1 MRETLPNRP
10 TSLADYLAILRRHW
24 WVIAIPLVVAPI
36 GAFLAASSERAV
48 YEAGSTV
55 YINRFSAV
63 ATATGVYD
71 QAANSDPVRFFQ
83 TQADLARQPQ
93 LFQQAVRASHVTG
106 ITAGELAGSSSVAPS
121 ANADLLNFSVRNGN
135 PDVAVALVNAYA
147 KQFTKYEPAQNV
159 TALNAALKTVDG
171 KIAGLRAQ
179 GITSGPVFDQ
189 LKERESQLAAALAIG
204 GGPIPKVVQPATGA
218 SKIKPRP
225 KRNALLGLALG
236 AILGIGLAFLRE
248 ALDRR
253 VWSEESIESILAL
266 PLLGR
271 LPKPPREFR
280 RTNELVMVSEPGRPA
295 AEAFRKLRT
304 NLEFANLDRDH
315 RTIMISSSVEQEGK
329 STTVGNLGVALARGG
344 RRVAI
349 VDLDLRRPLMHR
361 FFRVGAVPGVT
372 DVVSGRATLGDAIRE
387 IPIGD
392 QRSQGLLA
400 RHAMSGN
407 GAAPPKGPTLSLLP
421 AGSARFDPGEFI
433 LDEGLY
439 AVLGEMRKDWDIV
452 LIDAPPMSVV
462 GDALSLSA
470 GVDAIIVVAKLGL
483 VHPGMLHELSRL
495 LEASPTDKL
504 GFVVTGAEHGPVY
517 GYGYGYGHLAA
528 REQREGELTRY
539 DD

>member
-1 MRETLPNRP
+1 MRREVLPNRP

-36 GAFLAASSERAV
+36 GAFLAASSEQSIYQAT
-48 YEAGSTV
+48 STV
-55 YINRFSAV
+55 YINRTPAV

-71 QAANSDPVRFFQ
+71 QSASSDPVRFFQ
-83 TQADLARQPQ
+83 TQADLARQPALLQ
-93 LFQQAVRASHVTG
+93 RAVRAARVSG
-106 ITAGELAGSSSVAPS
+106 FSANDLAGNSSVSPS
-121 ANADLLNFSVRNGN
+121 SNADLLIFNVSDAK

-147 KQFTKYEPAQNV
+147 REFTKYEPAQNV
-159 TALNAALKTVDG
+159 QALNRALATVDA
-171 KIAGLRAQ
+171 KLASLRAQ
-179 GITSGPVFDQ
+179 GIKSGPVYGQ
-189 LKERESQLAAALAIG
+189 LLERESELASALAIG
-204 GGPIPKVVQPATGA
+204 GGPTPKVVQPAGGA
-218 SKIKPRP
+218 GKIKPRP

-253 VWSEESIESILAL
+253 VWSEDAIESILAL

-304 NLEFANLDRDH
+304 NLEFANLDREH

-372 DVVSGRATLGDAIRE
+372 DVVSGRATLADAIRE

-392 QRSQGLLA
+392 QRSQSLLA
-400 RHAMSGN
+400 RHAASGN
-407 GAAPPKGPTLSLLP
+407 GAMPAKGPTLSLLP

-439 AVLGEMRKDWDIV
+439 AVLGEMRKDWDVV

-483 VHPGMLHELSRL
+483 VHPGMLQELARL
-495 LEASPTDKL
+495 LDASPTDKL
-504 GFVVTGAEHGPVY
+504 GFIVTGAEHGPVY
-517 GYGYGYGHLAA
+517 GYGYGYGHLAS
-528 REQREGELTRY
+528 REREGELTRY

>member
-1 MRETLPNRP
+1 MRHR
-10 TSLADYLAILRRHW
+10 
-24 WVIAIPLVVAPI
+24 
-36 GAFLAASSERAV
+36 
-48 YEAGSTV
+48 
-55 YINRFSAV
+55 
-63 ATATGVYD
+63 
-71 QAANSDPVRFFQ
+71 
-83 TQADLARQPQ
+83 
-93 LFQQAVRASHVTG
+93 
-106 ITAGELAGSSSVAPS
+106 SSSLPPARRRS
-121 ANADLLNFSVRNGN
+121 SRARSGTRCSV
-135 PDVAVALVNAYA
+135 
-147 KQFTKYEPAQNV
+147 
-159 TALNAALKTVDG
+159 
-171 KIAGLRAQ
+171 
-179 GITSGPVFDQ
+179 
-189 LKERESQLAAALAIG
+189 
-204 GGPIPKVVQPATGA
+204 
-218 SKIKPRP
+218 
-225 KRNALLGLALG
+225 ALG

-253 VWSEESIESILAL
+253 VWSEDAIQSILAL

-280 RTNELVMVSEPGRPA
+280 KTSELVMVAAPGQPA

-349 VDLDLRRPLMHR
+349 VDLDLRRPLMDR
-361 FFRVGAVPGVT
+361 FFLRWRG
-372 DVVSGRATLGDAIRE
+372 
-387 IPIGD
+387 
-392 QRSQGLLA
+392 A
-400 RHAMSGN
+400 RHHRRRQRPRDARRCDPRDLDRRPAVAGPACAPCSLRERL
-407 GAAPPKGPTLSLLP
+407 GAAERPHAQPAP

-483 VHPGMLHELSRL
+483 VHPGMLHELGRML
-495 LEASPTDKL
+495 DASPTDKL

-517 GYGYGYGHLAA
+517 GYGYGYGHLAS
-528 REQREGELTRY
+528 REREGELTRY
-539 DD
+539 ED

>member
-1 MRETLPNRP
+1 MRETPPNRP

-36 GAFLAASSERAV
+36 GAFLAASSERSI
-48 YEAGSTV
+48 YQAGSTV
-55 YINRFSAV
+55 YINRYSAV
-63 ATATGVYD
+63 GTATGVYD
-71 QAANSDPVRFFQ
+71 PSASSDPVRFFQ
-83 TQADLARQPQ
+83 TQADLARQPELMQ
-93 LFQQAVRASHVTG
+93 RAVRAAHVSG
-106 ITAGELAGSSSVAPS
+106 YGPGELAGNSSVSPS
-121 ANADLLNFSVRNGN
+121 SNADLLIFNVQDRN

-147 KQFTKYEPAQNV
+147 KQFTLYEPAQNV
-159 TALNAALKTVDG
+159 QQLNKALTTVDQRL
-171 KIAGLRAQ
+171 ASLRTQ
-179 GITSGPVFDQ
+179 NITTGPVFEQ

-204 GGPIPKVVQPATGA
+204 GGPIPKVVQPAAGA

-253 VWSEESIESILAL
+253 VWSEDAIESILAL

-271 LPKPPREFR
+271 VPKPPREFR

-315 RTIMISSSVEQEGK
+315 RTIMVSSSVEQEGK

-372 DVVSGRATLGDAIRE
+372 DVVSGRASLGDAIRE

-392 QRSQGLLA
+392 QRSQSLLA
-400 RHAMSGN
+400 RHAASGN
-407 GAAPPKGPTLSLLP
+407 GSTPAKGPTLSLLP

-528 REQREGELTRY
+528 REREGELTRY

>member
-36 GAFLAASSERAV
+36 GAFLAARSEAPV
-48 YEAGSTV
+48 YQAASTV
-55 YINRFSAV
+55 YINRTPATSSAI
-63 ATATGVYD
+63 GLYD
-71 QAANSDPVRFFQ
+71 PSAASDPVRFFQ
-83 TQADLARQPQ
+83 TQADLARRPA
-93 LFQQAVRASHVTG
+93 LIERAVRAAHVSG
-106 ITAGELAGSSSVAPS
+106 ITPGELAGNSSVSPS
-121 ANADLLNFSVRNGN
+121 SDADLLTFSVQDAR
-135 PDVAVALVNAYA
+135 PDVAVALANAYA
-147 KQFTKYEPAQNV
+147 SEFAKYQPAQNV
-159 TALNAALKTVDG
+159 QQLNSALKTVDA
-171 KIAGLRAQ
+171 KLASLRAQ
-179 GITSGPVFDQ
+179 GITHGAVFDQ
-189 LKERESQLAAALAIG
+189 LLERESLLAAALTIG
-204 GGPIPKVVQPATGA
+204 GGNVPQVLQPASGA
-218 SKIKPRP
+218 AKIRPRP
-225 KRNALLGLALG
+225 KRNAMLGLALG

-253 VWSEESIESILAL
+253 VWSEDAIEAILAL

-280 RTNELVMVSEPGRPA
+280 RNNELVMVSEPGRPA

-304 NLEFANLDRDH
+304 NLEFANLDREH

-361 FFRVGAVPGVT
+361 FFRVTAVPGVT
-372 DVVSGRATLGDAIRE
+372 DVVSGRARLADAVRE

-392 QRSQGLLA
+392 KRAQNLLA
-400 RHAMSGN
+400 RHALSGN
-407 GAAPPKGPTLSLLP
+407 GAAPPKSATLSLLP

-439 AVLGEMRKDWDIV
+439 SVLGEMRKDWDIV

-470 GVDAIIVVAKLGL
+470 GVDAIVVVAKLGL
-483 VHPGMLHELSRL
+483 VHPGMLHELARL

-528 REQREGELTRY
+528 RDREGELTRY

>member
-1 MRETLPNRP
+1 MREIPPNRP
-10 TSLADYLAILRRHW
+10 TTLADYLAILRRHW

-36 GAFLAASSERAV
+36 GAFLAASSERSV
-48 YEAGSTV
+48 YQAESTV

-71 QAANSDPVRFFQ
+71 QSANSDPVRFFQ
-83 TQADLARQPQ
+83 TQADLARQPELLQ
-93 LFQQAVRASHVTG
+93 RAVRAAHVTG
-106 ITAGELAGSSSVAPS
+106 VSAGQLAGNSSVSPS
-121 ANADLLNFSVRNGN
+121 SNADLLVFSVQDPN

-147 KQFTKYEPAQNV
+147 HEFTTYEPAQNV
-159 TALNAALKTVDG
+159 AALNTALKTVDA

-179 GITSGPVFDQ
+179 GITTGAVFDQ

-204 GGPIPKVVQPATGA
+204 GGPVPKVVQPAGGA

-253 VWSEESIESILAL
+253 VWSEDAIESILAL

-271 LPKPPREFR
+271 LPRPPREFR
-280 RTNELVMVSEPGRPA
+280 RSNELVMVSDPGRPA

-304 NLEFANLDRDH
+304 NLEFANLDREH

-372 DVVSGRATLGDAIRE
+372 DVVNGRARLDDAIRE

-392 QRSQGLLA
+392 QRSQSLLA
-400 RHAMSGN
+400 RHAASGN
-407 GAAPPKGPTLSLLP
+407 GSAPPKGPALSLLP
-421 AGSARFDPGEFI
+421 AGSARFDPGEFM

-439 AVLGEMRKDWDIV
+439 AVLAEMRKDWDVV

-470 GVDAIIVVAKLGL
+470 GVDGIIVVAKLGL
-483 VHPGMLHELSRL
+483 VHPGMLQELARML
-495 LEASPTDKL
+495 DASPSDKL
-504 GFVVTGAEHGPVY
+504 GFIVTGAEHGPIY
-517 GYGYGYGHLAA
+517 GYGYGYGHLAS
-528 REQREGELTRY
+528 REREAELTRY
-539 DD
+539 ED

>member
-1 MRETLPNRP
+1 MRETVPNRP

-24 WVIAIPLVVAPI
+24 WVIAIPLVIAPI
-36 GAFLAASSERAV
+36 GAYLAASSESSV
-48 YEAGSTV
+48 YQAGSSV

-71 QAANSDPVRFFQ
+71 QSANSDPVRFFQ
-83 TQADLARQPQ
+83 TQADLARQPE
-93 LFQQAVRASHVTG
+93 LFQQAVRSAHVSGVTPG
-106 ITAGELAGSSSVAPS
+106 QLAGSSSVSPS
-121 ANADLLNFSVRNGN
+121 SNADLLNFSVQDGK

-147 KQFTKYEPAQNV
+147 KEFTKYEPAQNV
-159 TALNAALKTVDG
+159 AALNTALKTVDG

-204 GGPIPKVVQPATGA
+204 GGAIPKVVQPATGA
-218 SKIKPRP
+218 SKVKPRP

-253 VWSEESIESILAL
+253 VWSEEAIESILAL

-271 LPKPPREFR
+271 LPRPPREFR

-315 RTIMISSSVEQEGK
+315 RTIMVSSSVEQEGK

-372 DVVSGRATLGDAIRE
+372 DVVGGRATLGDAIRE

-392 QRSQGLLA
+392 QRSQSLLA
-400 RHAMSGN
+400 RHAASGN
-407 GAAPPKGPTLSLLP
+407 GVAPSTGPTLSLLP

-483 VHPGMLHELSRL
+483 VHPGMLQELSRL

-504 GFVVTGAEHGPVY
+504 GFIVTGAEHGPVY

-528 REQREGELTRY
+528 REREGELTRY

>member
-1 MRETLPNRP
+1 MREIPPNRP
-10 TSLADYLAILRRHW
+10 TTLADYLAILRRHW

-36 GAFLAASSERAV
+36 GAFLAASSERSV
-48 YEAGSTV
+48 YQAESTV

-71 QAANSDPVRFFQ
+71 QSANSDPVRFFQ
-83 TQADLARQPQ
+83 TQADLARQPELLQ
-93 LFQQAVRASHVTG
+93 RAVRAAHVTG
-106 ITAGELAGSSSVAPS
+106 VSAGQLAGNSSVSPS
-121 ANADLLNFSVRNGN
+121 SNADLLVFSVQDPN

-147 KQFTKYEPAQNV
+147 HEFTTYEPAQNV
-159 TALNAALKTVDG
+159 AALNTALKTVDA

-179 GITSGPVFDQ
+179 GITTGAVFDQ

-204 GGPIPKVVQPATGA
+204 GGPVPKVVQPAGGA

-253 VWSEESIESILAL
+253 VWSEDAIESILAL

-271 LPKPPREFR
+271 LPRPPREFR
-280 RTNELVMVSEPGRPA
+280 RSNELVMVSDPGRPA

-304 NLEFANLDRDH
+304 NLEFANLDREH

-372 DVVSGRATLGDAIRE
+372 DVVNGRARLDDAIRE

-392 QRSQGLLA
+392 QRSQSLLA
-400 RHAMSGN
+400 RYAASGN
-407 GAAPPKGPTLSLLP
+407 GSAPPKGPALSLLP
-421 AGSARFDPGEFI
+421 AGSARFDPGEFM

-439 AVLGEMRKDWDIV
+439 AVLAEMRKDWDVV

-470 GVDAIIVVAKLGL
+470 GVDGIIVVAKLGL
-483 VHPGMLHELSRL
+483 VHPGMLQELARML
-495 LEASPTDKL
+495 DASPSDKL
-504 GFVVTGAEHGPVY
+504 GFIVTGAEHGPIY
-517 GYGYGYGHLAA
+517 GYGYGYGHLAS
-528 REQREGELTRY
+528 REREAELTRY
-539 DD
+539 ED

>member
-1 MRETLPNRP
+1 MRETPSNRP

-36 GAFLAASSERAV
+36 GAFLAASSEQSV
-48 YEAGSTV
+48 YQATSTV
-55 YINRFSAV
+55 YINRTPAV

-71 QAANSDPVRFFQ
+71 QSASTDPVRFFQ
-83 TQADLARQPQ
+83 TQADLARKPA
-93 LFQQAVRASHVTG
+93 LLDRAVRGSHVSG
-106 ITAGELAGSSSVAPS
+106 ITAGDLAGSLSVTPSS
-121 ANADLLNFSVRNGN
+121 NADLLIFNVSNRN

-147 KQFTKYEPAQNV
+147 RQFTKYEPAQNV
-159 TALNAALKTVDG
+159 AALTTAINTLDTKL
-171 KIAGLRAQ
+171 AGMRAR
-179 GITSGPVFDQ
+179 GITKGAVYDQ
-189 LKERESQLAAALAIG
+189 LVTRESDLAAALAIG
-204 GGPIPKVVQPATGA
+204 GGPAPQVVQPAGGA
-218 SKIKPRP
+218 GKIKPRP

-253 VWSEESIESILAL
+253 VWSEEAIESILAL

-400 RHAMSGN
+400 RHAASGN
-407 GAAPPKGPTLSLLP
+407 GAAPSKGPTLSLLP

-439 AVLGEMRKDWDIV
+439 AVLGEMRNDWDVV

-483 VHPGMLHELSRL
+483 VHPGMLHELARL
-495 LEASPTDKL
+495 LDASPTDKL
-504 GFVVTGAEHGPVY
+504 GFIVTGAEHGPVY

-528 REQREGELTRY
+528 REREGELTRY
-539 DD
+539 ED

>member
-1 MRETLPNRP
+1 MRETPPNRP
-10 TSLADYLAILRRHW
+10 TTLADYLAILRRHW

-36 GAFLAASSERAV
+36 GAFLAASSETSV
-48 YEAGSTV
+48 YQASSTV
-55 YINRFSAV
+55 YIDRTPV
-63 ATATGVYD
+63 TATATGVYD
-71 QAANSDPVRFFQ
+71 QSAATDPVRFFQ
-83 TQADLARQPQ
+83 TQADLARKPA
-93 LFQQAVRASHVTG
+93 LLDRAVRAAHVSG
-106 ITAGELAGSSSVAPS
+106 VSAGDLGGSSSVTPS
-121 ANADLLNFSVRNGN
+121 SDADLLNFSVSNRN

-147 KQFTKYEPAQNV
+147 NQFTKYQPAQNV
-159 TALNAALKTVDG
+159 LQLTAALKTLDG
-171 KIAGLRAQ
+171 KLAALRAQ
-179 GITSGPVFDQ
+179 GITRGAVYDQ
-189 LKERESQLAAALAIG
+189 IVGRESQLAAALAIG
-204 GGPIPKVVQPATGA
+204 GGPAPQVVQPAGGA

-253 VWSEESIESILAL
+253 VWSEDAIEAILAL

-271 LPKPPREFR
+271 LPRPPREFR
-280 RTNELVMVSEPGRPA
+280 RSNELVMVAEPGRPA

-304 NLEFANLDRDH
+304 NLEFANLDREH

-344 RRVAI
+344 RRVVI

-361 FFRVGAVPGVT
+361 FFRVSAVPGVT
-372 DVVSGRATLGDAIRE
+372 DVVSGRATLDDAIRE

-392 QRSQGLLA
+392 QRSQSLLA
-400 RHAMSGN
+400 RHAASGN
-407 GAAPPKGPTLSLLP
+407 GSAPPKGPTLSILP

-439 AVLGEMRKDWDIV
+439 AVLGELRKDWDVV

-483 VHPGMLHELSRL
+483 VHPGMLHELARQL
-495 LEASPTDKL
+495 DASPTDKL

-528 REQREGELTRY
+528 RERESELSRY
-539 DD
+539 ND

>member
-36 GAFLAASSERAV
+36 GAFLAASSEKSV
-48 YEAGSTV
+48 YQATSTV
-55 YINRFSAV
+55 YINRTSAV
-63 ATATGVYD
+63 STALGVYD
-71 QAANSDPVRFFQ
+71 QSASSDPVRFFQ
-83 TQADLARQPQ
+83 TQADLARKPALLQRTVN
-93 LFQQAVRASHVTG
+93 AAHVSG
-106 ITAGELAGSSSVAPS
+106 FSAGELGGISSVSPS
-121 ANADLLNFSVRNGN
+121 ANADLLIFNVQDGR

-147 KQFTKYEPAQNV
+147 HQFTLYEPAQNV
-159 TALNAALKTVDG
+159 AQLRAALSTIDTHLQ
-171 KIAGLRAQ
+171 ALRAQ
-179 GITSGPVFDQ
+179 GIKDGPVYAQ
-189 LKERESQLAAALAIG
+189 LIEKEGQLSAAIVTG
-204 GGPIPKVVQPATGA
+204 GGPVPQVVQTAGGA
-218 SKIKPRP
+218 GKIKPRP

-253 VWSEESIESILAL
+253 VWSEEAIENILAL

-280 RTNELVMVSEPGRPA
+280 RSNELVMVTEPGRPA

-304 NLEFANLDRDH
+304 NIEFANLDRGH
-315 RTIMISSSVEQEGK
+315 RTIMVSSSVEQEGK

-392 QRSQGLLA
+392 QRSQSLLA
-400 RHAMSGN
+400 RHAASGN
-407 GAAPPKGPTLSLLP
+407 GSAPPKGPTLSLLP

-439 AVLGEMRKDWDIV
+439 AVLGEMRKDWDVV

-528 REQREGELTRY
+528 REREGELSRY

>member
-1 MRETLPNRP
+1 MRETVPNRP

-24 WVIAIPLVVAPI
+24 WVIAIPLVIAPI
-36 GAFLAASSERAV
+36 GAYLAASSESSV
-48 YEAGSTV
+48 YQAGSSV

-71 QAANSDPVRFFQ
+71 QSANSDPVRFFQ
-83 TQADLARQPQ
+83 TQADLARQPE
-93 LFQQAVRASHVTG
+93 LFQQAVRSAHVSGVTPG
-106 ITAGELAGSSSVAPS
+106 QLAGSSSVSPS
-121 ANADLLNFSVRNGN
+121 SNADLLNFSVQDGK
-135 PDVAVALVNAYA
+135 PDVAVALGTAYA
-147 KQFTKYEPAQNV
+147 KEFTNYEPAQNGA
-159 TALNAALKTVDG
+159 ALNTALKTVDG

-204 GGPIPKVVQPATGA
+204 GGAIPKVVQPATGA
-218 SKIKPRP
+218 SKVKPRP

-253 VWSEESIESILAL
+253 VWSEEAIESILAL

-271 LPKPPREFR
+271 LPRPPREFR

-315 RTIMISSSVEQEGK
+315 RTIMVSSSVEQEGK

-372 DVVSGRATLGDAIRE
+372 DVVGGRATLGDAIRE

-392 QRSQGLLA
+392 QRSQSLLA
-400 RHAMSGN
+400 RHAASGN
-407 GAAPPKGPTLSLLP
+407 GVAPSAGPTLSLLP
-421 AGSARFDPGEFI
+421 AGSARFDPGEFM

-483 VHPGMLHELSRL
+483 VHPGMLQELSRL

-504 GFVVTGAEHGPVY
+504 GFIVTGAEHGPVY

-528 REQREGELTRY
+528 REREGELTRY

>member
-1 MRETLPNRP
+1 MREISPNRP

-36 GAFLAASSERAV
+36 GAFLAASSEQAV
-48 YEAGSTV
+48 YQATSTV
-55 YINRFSAV
+55 YINRTPAV

-71 QAANSDPVRFFQ
+71 QSASTDPVRFFQ
-83 TQADLARQPQ
+83 TQADLARKPA
-93 LFQQAVRASHVTG
+93 LLERAVRAAHVSG
-106 ITAGELAGSSSVAPS
+106 ITAGDLAGNSSVTPS
-121 ANADLLNFSVRNGN
+121 SNADLLIFNVQNAN
-135 PDVAVALVNAYA
+135 PDVAVALSKAYA
-147 KQFTKYEPAQNV
+147 HEFTKYEPAQNV
-159 TALNAALKTVDG
+159 TALTSALKTLDT
-171 KIAGLRAQ
+171 KLASLRSQ
-179 GITSGPVFDQ
+179 GITKGAVYDQ
-189 LKERESQLAAALAIG
+189 LVERESQLAAALAIG
-204 GGPIPKVVQPATGA
+204 GGPAPQVVQPAGGA

-253 VWSEESIESILAL
+253 VWSEDAIESILAL

-304 NLEFANLDRDH
+304 NLEFANLDREH

-329 STTVGNLGVALARGG
+329 STTVGNLGVALARAG

-372 DVVSGRATLGDAIRE
+372 DVVSGRATLADAIRE

-400 RHAMSGN
+400 RHALSGN
-407 GAAPPKGPTLSLLP
+407 GSMPPQGPSLSLLP

-439 AVLGEMRKDWDIV
+439 AVLGEMRKDWDVV

-528 REQREGELTRY
+528 REREGELTRY

>member
-1 MRETLPNRP
+1 MRETPPNRP

-24 WVIAIPLVVAPI
+24 WVIAIPLVVAPV
-36 GAFLAASSERAV
+36 GAFLAASSERSV
-48 YEAGSTV
+48 YQAGSTV

-71 QAANSDPVRFFQ
+71 QGANSDPVRYFQ
-83 TQADLARQPQ
+83 TQADLARKPA
-93 LFQQAVRASHVTG
+93 LLERAVRASHVSG
-106 ITAGELAGSSSVAPS
+106 FSANDLAGSSSVSPS
-121 ANADLLNFSVRNGN
+121 SNADTLIFSVNDRN

-147 KQFTKYEPAQNV
+147 REFAKYEPAQNV
-159 TALNAALKTVDG
+159 AALNTALATVDERLAALSIK
-171 KIAGLRAQ
+171 
-179 GITSGPVFDQ
+179 SGPVYEQ
-189 LKERESQLAAALAIG
+189 LKERQSQLAAALAIG
-204 GGPIPKVVQPATGA
+204 GGPVPQVLQTAQGA

-253 VWSEESIESILAL
+253 VWSEDAIESILAL

-392 QRSQGLLA
+392 QRSQNLLA
-400 RHAMSGN
+400 RHAASGN
-407 GAAPPKGPTLSLLP
+407 GSAPPKGPTLSLLP
-421 AGSARFDPGEFI
+421 AGSARFDPGEFM

-483 VHPGMLHELSRL
+483 VHPGMLHELARL
-495 LEASPTDKL
+495 LDASPTEKL

-528 REQREGELTRY
+528 REREGELSRY

>member
-1 MRETLPNRP
+1 MRETPANRP

-36 GAFLAASSERAV
+36 GAFVAASSEQSV
-48 YEAGSTV
+48 YQATSTV
-55 YINRFSAV
+55 YINRTPAV
-63 ATATGVYD
+63 ATATGVFD
-71 QAANSDPVRFFQ
+71 QSASTDPQRFFQ
-83 TQADLARQPQ
+83 TQADLARKPTLLQRT
-93 LFQQAVRASHVTG
+93 VRNAHVSGISPGDLASN
-106 ITAGELAGSSSVAPS
+106 SSVTPS
-121 ANADLLNFSVRNGN
+121 PNADLLIFNVTDRN
-135 PDVAVALVNAYA
+135 PDVAAALSKAYA
-147 KQFTKYEPAQNV
+147 IAFTKYEPAQSV
-159 TALNAALKTVDG
+159 AALSSALKTLDT
-171 KIAGLRAQ
+171 KIASLRAQ
-179 GITSGPVFDQ
+179 GITKGAVYDQ
-189 LKERESQLAAALAIG
+189 LVARESQLAAALAIG
-204 GGPIPKVVQPATGA
+204 GGPAPQVVQPANGA

-253 VWSEESIESILAL
+253 VWSEEAIESILAL

-372 DVVSGRATLGDAIRE
+372 DVVSGRASLGDAIRE

-392 QRSQGLLA
+392 QRSQSLLA
-400 RHAMSGN
+400 RHAASGN
-407 GAAPPKGPTLSLLP
+407 GSAPAKGPTLSLLP

-483 VHPGMLHELSRL
+483 VHPGMLQELARL
-495 LEASPTDKL
+495 LDASPTDKL
-504 GFVVTGAEHGPVY
+504 GFIVTGAEHGPVY

-528 REQREGELTRY
+528 REREGELTRY

>member
-1 MRETLPNRP
+1 
-10 TSLADYLAILRRHW
+10 
-24 WVIAIPLVVAPI
+24 VVAPI
-36 GAFLAASSERAV
+36 GAFLAASSERSV
-48 YEAGSTV
+48 YQAESTV

-71 QAANSDPVRFFQ
+71 QSANSDPVRFFQ
-83 TQADLARQPQ
+83 TQADLARQPELLQ
-93 LFQQAVRASHVTG
+93 RAVRAAHVTG
-106 ITAGELAGSSSVAPS
+106 VSAGQLAGNSSVSPS
-121 ANADLLNFSVRNGN
+121 SNADLLVFSVQDPN

-147 KQFTKYEPAQNV
+147 HEFTTYEPAQNV
-159 TALNAALKTVDG
+159 AALNTALKTVDA

-179 GITSGPVFDQ
+179 GITTGAVFDQ

-204 GGPIPKVVQPATGA
+204 GGPVPKVVQPAGGA

-253 VWSEESIESILAL
+253 VWSEDAIESILAL

-271 LPKPPREFR
+271 LPRPPREFR
-280 RTNELVMVSEPGRPA
+280 RSNELVMVSDPGRPA

-304 NLEFANLDRDH
+304 NLEFANLDREH

-372 DVVSGRATLGDAIRE
+372 DVVNGRARLDDAIRE

-392 QRSQGLLA
+392 QRSQSLLA
-400 RHAMSGN
+400 RHAASGN
-407 GAAPPKGPTLSLLP
+407 GSAPPKGPALSLLP
-421 AGSARFDPGEFI
+421 AGSARFDPGEFM

-439 AVLGEMRKDWDIV
+439 AVLAEMRKDWDVV

-470 GVDAIIVVAKLGL
+470 GVDGIIVVAKLGL
-483 VHPGMLHELSRL
+483 VHPGMLQELARML
-495 LEASPTDKL
+495 DASPSDKL
-504 GFVVTGAEHGPVY
+504 GFIVTGAEHGPIY
-517 GYGYGYGHLAA
+517 GYGYGYGHLAS
-528 REQREGELTRY
+528 REREAELTRY
-539 DD
+539 ED